1 MIKTLSN
8 LRLLLRYSNIYR
20 LSNMIITNMII
31 ITGASMTSKAN
42 IKSIKTEKIEEL
54 LSSASY

>member
-8 LRLLLRYSNIYR
+8 LRLLFRYSNVYR

-31 ITGASMTSKAN
+31 ITGTSLTSKAN

-54 LSSASY
+54 LSSTSY

>member
-8 LRLLLRYSNIYR
+8 LRLLFRYSNVYR

-31 ITGASMTSKAN
+31 ITGTSLTSKAN
-42 IKSIKTEKIEEL
+42 IKSIQTEKIEEL
-54 LSSASY
+54 LSSTSY

>member
-8 LRLLLRYSNIYR
+8 LRLLLRHSNIYP

-31 ITGASMTSKAN
+31 ITGTSMTSKAN

-54 LSSASY
+54 LSSTSY

>member
-8 LRLLLRYSNIYR
+8 LRLLFRYSNAYR

-31 ITGASMTSKAN
+31 ITGTSLTSKAN

-54 LSSASY
+54 LSSTSY

>member
-1 MIKTLSN
+1 
-8 LRLLLRYSNIYR
+8 
-20 LSNMIITNMII
+20 MIITNMII

-54 LSSASY
+54 LSFASY